1 MRKRLHILIVIIAI
15 IVMSSIAF
23 CEPGSQ
29 EDPLVTL
36 SYVQKRIEQVKFYL
50 DEKLNPAIE
59 TSNNNATQIQTLVE
73 ENKQLKEKIANLQ
86 SSGSASLDVVELKDG
101 QTLICNAGTE
111 IILRGGNATAIA
123 SDLGGL
129 SDTTAGEDIQMNQKI
144 PNNHLLIVPRSD
156 GRGVLVP
163 KYAIFMVRGS
173 YEVR

>member
-86 SSGSASLDVVELKDG
+86 SSGSAALDVVELKDG

-111 IILRGGNATAIA
+111 IILRGGSATAIA